1 MKTIHISNIPYNLSK
16 TSSGAMLTGY
26 YDAFTDPDIIES
38 NAGTLDKNEV
48 SYIKYIAVNEM
59 NYLLAKKS
67 FEAWYKGEI
76 TSDDLK
82 SILLTNI
89 NNPKQYQDVYND
101 WVEGNF
107 EALGGG
113 NVVVVS

>member
-26 YDAFTDPDIIES
+26 HDTFTDPDIIEA
-38 NAGTLDKNEV
+38 NAGTLDENDA
-48 SYIKYIAVNEM
+48 SYIKYVAVEEM
-59 NYLLAKKS
+59 NYLVAKKA

-82 SILLTNI
+82 SILLIKITT
-89 NNPKQYQDVYND
+89 PKHYQDAYKN
-101 WVEGNF
+101 WVEDNF
-107 EALGGG
+107 EALGGD
-113 NVVVVS
+113 NVMVVS